1 MAKNYDKARN
11 KALNKIITK
20 PFGSWM
26 ANSKAGKFWDTH
38 IGREGLVGAIGDF
51 TGLWESGTTADKRR
65 VALDANTDYIA
76 DLKKKKENVMPDM
89 MTNFNA
95 QNTMSNIGGLFAGLE
110 GMGNLATDNSRG
122 ITIQNAT
129 TKGIQNMNLKFDNET
144 KKAQNVMDS
153 YDDRIYGAEQQR
165 RDLT

>member
-1 MAKNYDKARN
+1 MSSYKKFDS
-11 KALNKIITK
+11 ALGGILPGGRKIQD
-20 PFGSWM
+20 GYL
-26 ANSKAGKFWDTH
+26 GKFWDTH
-38 IGREGLVGAIGDF
+38 IGREGLFGHLGLDM
-51 TGLWESGTTADKRR
+51 LWESGTTADKRR

-89 MTNFNA
+89 ITNFNA

-110 GMGNLATDNSRG
+110 GMGNLATDNNRG

-129 TKGIQNMNLKFDNET
+129 AKGIQNMNLKFDDET